1 MNILFITLF
10 FGLIFTGFSI
20 SLNQK
25 SIEKNYC
32 KSCSKC
38 SLGYTG
44 SGVLLYKKNNNC
56 KNFVLGLDYKNE
68 LTDFGGK
75 IDYTSEKIWNT
86 ASRELF
92 EESNRVFNIS
102 GREILSNDYIDIDR
116 NMHKY
121 RCYILQIKDFDKS
134 QFYHNKLDYKNS
146 PFPYS
151 EITNIIEIKEDNLK
165 KLLFNKSD
173 IPYTIS
179 LRLEKILQIYFES
192 KEKNLG

>member
-1 MNILFITLF
+1 MNILFKIYIF
-10 FGLIFTGFSI
+10 YGLIFFCFSI
-20 SLNQK
+20 SLNKK
-25 SIEKNYC
+25 SFEKNYC
-32 KSCSKC
+32 KNCSKC

-56 KNFVLGLDYKNE
+56 KKFVLGLDYKNE

-75 IDYTSEKIWNT
+75 IDFTSEKIWDT

-116 NMHKY
+116 NTHKY
-121 RCYILQIKDFDKS
+121 RCYILQIKYFDKN
-134 QFYHNKLDYKNS
+134 QFYNNKLDS
-146 PFPYS
+146 IHSTLPYN
-151 EITNIIEIKEDNLK
+151 EINNIIEIKEENLK

-173 IPYTIS
+173 NSYTFS

-192 KEKNLG
+192 K